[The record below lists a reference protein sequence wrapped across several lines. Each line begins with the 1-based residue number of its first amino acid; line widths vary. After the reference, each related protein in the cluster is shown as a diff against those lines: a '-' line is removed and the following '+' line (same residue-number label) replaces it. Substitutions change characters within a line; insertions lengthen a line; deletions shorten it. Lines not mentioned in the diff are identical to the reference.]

1 MAPGVPELWEAMQEE
16 HGWAGHRAGGG
27 DVEFYAVGLNG
38 SVGGLLAISRPES
51 DFERDT
57 EREDGIFS

>member
-1 MAPGVPELWEAMQEE
+1 MAPGVPELREAMQEE

-38 SVGGLLAISRPES
+38 SVA
-51 DFERDT
+51 
-57 EREDGIFS
+57 DGVHWIVCLGIG